1 LTTQIEKIPSK
12 IENNSA
18 DEVHTMTVHEESH
31 DAKETEEVNEDTNNV
46 AEKTNEDENAVNEES
61 KETAA
66 PQ

>member
-1 LTTQIEKIPSK
+1 
-12 IENNSA
+12 
-18 DEVHTMTVHEESH
+18 MTVHEESH